1 MLSVEL
7 FTTDRCLIGFSRSHL
22 TKSIDAFEKV
32 EVVIQAAT
40 LKVLLGKMIR
50 QSQS

>member
-1 MLSVEL
+1 MTLSERL

-32 EVVIQAAT
+32 EVLIQAAT
-40 LKVLLGKMIR
+40 LKVFIG
-50 QSQS
+50 